1 MKLLIKIFVV
11 LISGIIGLYL
21 GGRYGIYLTENN
33 IVDLGAPAGNLL
45 YPFFWII
52 MAIIGGILSVITGLI
67 TVIIISKFHKRNKD
81 KKLTNNFN

>member
-1 MKLLIKIFVV
+1 MRLLIKIFVV

-33 IVDLGAPAGNLL
+33 IVNLGAPAGNLL

-52 MAIIGGILSVITGLI
+52 MTIIGSVFCVITGLI
-67 TVIIISKFHKRNKD
+67 TVIIISKIHKRNKD
-81 KKLTNNFN
+81 KNTQ